1 MYDNYIELK
10 VEGLTRGRELKDAYI
25 LILRER
31 EGERIFPV
39 LIDEEGFNMIM
50 QAMRNKDYTCS
61 HLMVKLASRVGMTPI
76 GIRLMQPANG
86 KTQALIDFE
95 LVNEIVSIT
104 TPIAEAVVTALET
117 RSSLWVQRTT
127 FERQTRMNK
136 NGGSQ
141 NMALPITA
149 MSDKLISDALQ
160 AAVKEDNFELATIL
174 RDELN
179 KRKDKES
186 EIGAEEQEGRL

>member
-31 EGERIFPV
+31 EGECIFPV

-186 EIGAEEQEGRL
+186 EIGAEE

>member
-61 HLMVKLASRVGMTPI
+61 HLMVKLASRVGITPI

-186 EIGAEEQEGRL
+186 EIGAEE

>member
-76 GIRLMQPANG
+76 GRRMMQPANG

-186 EIGAEEQEGRL
+186 EIGAEE

>member
-149 MSDKLISDALQ
+149 LSDKLISDALQ

-186 EIGAEEQEGRL
+186 EIGAEE

>member
-10 VEGLTRGRELKDAYI
+10 IEGLTRGRELKDAYI

-186 EIGAEEQEGRL
+186 EIGAEE

>member
-149 MSDKLISDALQ
+149 TSDKLISDALQ

-186 EIGAEEQEGRL
+186 EIGAEE

>member
-50 QAMRNKDYTCS
+50 QAMRNKYYTCS

-186 EIGAEEQEGRL
+186 EIGAEE

>member
-149 MSDKLISDALQ
+149 MSVKLISDALQ

-186 EIGAEEQEGRL
+186 EIGAEE

>member
-10 VEGLTRGRELKDAYI
+10 VEGLTRGRELKDAFI

-61 HLMVKLASRVGMTPI
+61 HLMVKLASRVGMAPI

-104 TPIAEAVVTALET
+104 TPVAEAVVTALET
-117 RSSLWVQRTT
+117 RSSLWVQRTS
-127 FERQTRMNK
+127 FERQARMNN

-179 KRKDKES
+179 KRKEKET
-186 EIGAEEQEGRL
+186 EVGEEK

>member
-104 TPIAEAVVTALET
+104 TPIAEAVATALET

-186 EIGAEEQEGRL
+186 EIGAEE

>member
-1 MYDNYIELK
+1 
-10 VEGLTRGRELKDAYI
+10 
-25 LILRER
+25 
-31 EGERIFPV
+31 
-39 LIDEEGFNMIM
+39 
-50 QAMRNKDYTCS
+50 
-61 HLMVKLASRVGMTPI
+61 MVKLASRVGMTPI

-86 KTQALIDFE
+86 KAQALIDFE

-186 EIGAEEQEGRL
+186 EIGAEE

>member
-25 LILRER
+25 LILHER

-186 EIGAEEQEGRL
+186 EIGAEE

>member
-61 HLMVKLASRVGMTPI
+61 HLMVKLASRVGMTPV

-186 EIGAEEQEGRL
+186 EIGAEE

>member
-95 LVNEIVSIT
+95 LVNEIVSIP

-186 EIGAEEQEGRL
+186 EIGAEE

>member
-39 LIDEEGFNMIM
+39 LIDEEGVNMIM

-127 FERQTRMNK
+127 LERQTRMNK

-186 EIGAEEQEGRL
+186 EFGAEE